1 MWQSPDV
8 IEWEQAERELAVL
21 QDGVGGELSF
31 GGLAMGR
38 ESGVRFAGERDEA
51 LADRSQAAA
60 ALIVFG
66 TRGSARI
73 VAVERVLSVLLG
85 DQALLLGE

>member
-1 MWQSPDV
+1 MGFRLPQRK
-8 IEWEQAERELAVL
+8 QTERELAAVE
-21 QDGVGGELSF
+21 DGVGGELSF
-31 GGLAMGR
+31 GGLALGR
-38 ESGVRFAGERDEA
+38 ESRVSFAGERGEA
-51 LADRSQAAA
+51 LADRFQAAA

-73 VAVERVLSVLLG
+73 VAVECVLSVLLG